1 MNSGNCNPGNSVER
15 WADSN
20 QPAVVVVVVVGVD
33 ADVVENCHSKAPSIL
48 HLEPLL

>member
-15 WADSN
+15 WVDSN
-20 QPAVVVVVVVGVD
+20 QPVVVVVGVD

>member
-20 QPAVVVVVVVGVD
+20 QPAVVVVVGVD

>member
-20 QPAVVVVVVVGVD
+20 QPVVVVVVDVD